1 MTRRTTTAALTAA
14 ALALALSGC
23 QSSTAGGSSSSSG
36 GSSAT
41 GGTSGGSGGA
51 DAPTSAPGGHAGLA
65 DYTCEAA
72 FQPPPTGISV
82 GGSLKAT
89 VWNKC
94 PSHRPIEHHI
104 TVILE
109 REFNGDWLPRAERT
123 WDDIPN
129 ADLSIRLVTT
139 SCVPGSWRVH
149 VETWGVA
156 ESGKP
161 FASSTTPLEFVSK
174 SREVKPSDCD

>member
-1 MTRRTTTAALTAA
+1 MIPRRTAAALVAA
-14 ALALALSGC
+14 ALALVLAGC
-23 QSSTAGGSSSSSG
+23 QSTAGGSSSSG

-41 GGTSGGSGGA
+41 GGTGGGNGGGG
-51 DAPTSAPGGHAGLA
+51 APTSAPGGHAGLA
-65 DYTCEAA
+65 DYTCEAKFVPA
-72 FQPPPTGISV
+72 PSGIAV

-89 VWNKC
+89 VWNRC
-94 PSHRPIEHHI
+94 PSHPPIEHHI

-109 REFNGDWLPRAERT
+109 RDQNGHWLPKMERT
-123 WDDIPN
+123 WDDIPS

-139 SCVPGSWRVH
+139 SCVPGSWRVR

-161 FASSTTPLEFVSK
+161 FASSTSPLEHVSQPK
-174 SREVKPSDCD
+174 EVKPSDCN